1 MYPSIESL
9 VYHSMKSYRPKETE
23 DQGRT
28 GLRLFSLVAFACVC
42 DSVC

>member
-28 GLRLFSLVAFACVC
+28 GMRLFFFGSICVC
-42 DSVC
+42 V